1 MQRRFSV
8 VIAAY
13 NRENYIRQTIDSVL
27 SQTFHEY
34 EIIVVD
40 DGSTDGTQEV
50 LQTYGDQIKYVRQ
63 ANQGSEATFRKGASL
78 AKGEYLAFLDSD
90 DLFMPC
96 ALETYDTIIRSLDS
110 PPLIMGSMIRF
121 HDEQTIEAC
130 EKHAAFIEVL
140 KYRDYFSKEIGMGIA
155 QSIIVMK
162 KTVFDEINAEMDRSA
177 NPYLFNYDYNLILQ
191 AGTHGPCVIVRKP
204 VTVAYRQHANQN
216 SLNVI
221 KMAEGLLA
229 LIRMVRS
236 GRSFGGWSRLPAKC
250 AFLGG
255 PVYEWSRKAIN
266 DKRSTLAF
274 RLLLNGWPMILIAA
288 LRKVLLFFQHPTA
301 PFIIKANNGETAS

>member
-1 MQRRFSV
+1 MNKRFSV

-13 NRENYIRQTIDSVL
+13 NREKYIRQTLDSVL
-27 SQTFHEY
+27 AQAFSNY

-40 DGSTDGTQEV
+40 DGSTDRTWEL
-50 LQTYGDQIKYVRQ
+50 LQSYGDQIRSFRQ
-63 ANQGSEATFRKGASL
+63 LNQGAEATFRKGGSL

-96 ALETYDTIIRSLDS
+96 ALATYDTIIRSLDS

-121 HDEQTIEAC
+121 HDGQAVETC
-130 EKHAAFIEVL
+130 EKHTAFIEVL
-140 KYRDYFSKEIGMGIA
+140 KYRDYFSKEFGMGIA

-162 KTVFDEINAEMDRSA
+162 RTIFEEINVAMDRSA

-191 AGTHGPCVIVRKP
+191 AGTHGPCIIVRKP

-221 KMAEGLLA
+221 KMSEGVLS

-236 GRSFGGWSRLPAKC
+236 GKSFGGWSRLPAKC
-250 AFLGG
+250 AYLGG
-255 PVYEWSRKAIN
+255 PVLEWCRKALKN
-266 DKRSTLAF
+266 NRPELAF
-274 RLLLNGWPMILIAA
+274 KLLVNGWPMLLIAA
-288 LRKVLLFFQHPTA
+288 LRKTWLKFSRATA
-301 PFIIKANNGETAS
+301 PLTIKNEQQ